1 VNNLDCYR
9 KKISA
14 DANLTDQDGKSIM
27 VDCSV
32 TLPLLFGQPAEV
44 RVGIP
49 NDAMP
54 IPNLK
59 TPWQIKTLQG
69 TEIITLEDVHY
80 RSLTTDTLLKRKL
93 GSTPVG
99 LSHIKSLTIE
109 MAFKS
114 SDYSFSIYISD
125 TEDFRTLSL
134 EEGLNGISQI
144 AMFSHPTLGEIIL
157 QKYSVESAML
167 SGNGS
172 LKLHGYRLE
181 VECCRPNTN
190 PEAIINSIQPLLDI
204 LSFVSR
210 QRVLVLG
217 WEYQAESE
225 YIRHWKYPLN
235 AIQTSYSLYE
245 PRFYLMSRKVDEL
258 EKMIN
263 IGLSN
268 YYGLEG
274 SEQDMVHKLSFNL
287 CSSLQRRDD
296 AKYMALF
303 TALESYAKK
312 LSLRLELDETR
323 LKSIQLI
330 KEAAR
335 PHQKVDPE
343 VYKMLM
349 SLTSDI
355 KKTSAADSIDN
366 FLSKYRV
373 FKEDLWSIRGT
384 NGLLNIRNHLAHEGN
399 HNVDHQ
405 GLAVAT
411 LHLTILIERVILG
424 ILNLKLESSVQ
435 WELRQ
440 EPWLN
445 LEYANRLK
453 NLIIPNLKS

>member
-1 VNNLDCYR
+1 
-9 KKISA
+9 
-14 DANLTDQDGKSIM
+14 
-27 VDCSV
+27 
-32 TLPLLFGQPAEV
+32 
-44 RVGIP
+44 
-49 NDAMP
+49 
-54 IPNLK
+54 
-59 TPWQIKTLQG
+59 
-69 TEIITLEDVHY
+69 
-80 RSLTTDTLLKRKL
+80 
-93 GSTPVG
+93 
-99 LSHIKSLTIE
+99 

-125 TEDFRTLSL
+125 TEYFRTLSL

>member
-1 VNNLDCYR
+1 MDSYR
-9 KKISA
+9 QTIST

-49 NDAMP
+49 NEVMP

-59 TPWQIKTLQG
+59 TPWQVKTFQG
-69 TEIITLEDVHY
+69 AEIITLENVHY
-80 RSLTTDTLLKRKL
+80 RRLTTDTLLKRKL
-93 GSTPVG
+93 GSIPVN
-99 LSHIKSLTIE
+99 LSHIQSLTIN
-109 MAFKS
+109 MVHNS
-114 SDYSFSIYISD
+114 PDYRFSIYISD
-125 TEDFRTLSL
+125 TEYFRTLSI
-134 EEGLNGISQI
+134 EEGQNGISQI

-157 QKYSVESAML
+157 QKYSVESATL

-181 VECCRPNTN
+181 VECDRPNTS
-190 PEAIINSIQPLLDI
+190 PEAIINEIQPLLDI
-204 LSFVSR
+204 LSFFSR

-217 WEYQAESE
+217 WEHQTESE

-235 AIQTSYSLYE
+235 AIQTNYSLYE
-245 PRFYLMSRKVDEL
+245 PRSYLMSRKVDEL

-268 YYGLEG
+268 YYGLED

-287 CSSLQRRDD
+287 CSSLERRDD

-312 LSLRLELDETR
+312 LSLRLEPDETR
-323 LKSIQLI
+323 SKSIQLI
-330 KEAAR
+330 KKAAK
-335 PHQKVDPE
+335 PHQKVDHD

-355 KKTSAADSIDN
+355 KKTSAADSIEN
-366 FLSKYRV
+366 FLFKHRV
-373 FKEDLWSIRGT
+373 LKEDLWSIQGKG
-384 NGLLNIRNHLAHEGN
+384 GLLKIRNHLAHEGN

-424 ILNLKLESSVQ
+424 VLNLKLESSVQ
-435 WELRQ
+435 RDLRQ

-453 NLIIPNLKS
+453 NLIIQNT